1 MPGFV
6 KGKSGEKLWSKA
18 KRAAGH
24 ADADNKYAFA
34 NWWFHKQREKGKKA
48 KRRKLHAKLKPYK
61 GK

>member
-18 KRAAGH
+18 KRAAAH
-24 ADADNKYAFA
+24 AGADNKYAFA
-34 NWWFHKQREKGKKA
+34 NWWFHHRGKKRAKGK
-48 KRRKLHAKLKPYK
+48 KLHAKLKPYK